1 MLVENALRPVTF
13 LIASCVFG
21 WSACCMTV
29 HSGKSETRIERIW
42 LVWMKLRQRWAA
54 DTAEDRSSGQETR
67 SSVHTLLFQVG
78 FCVAHSCVLRVLASE
93 FYWTPFWDRDEIGGA
108 SLLISQRRYLWESKN
123 VCKESILS
131 WRHYRLLYRIPKLKK
146 YKNLWYRKSD
156 FQIFIEITCRELGV
170 LFSWRA
176 ET

>member
-93 FYWTPFWDRDEIGGA
+93 FYWTSFWDRDEIGGA

-123 VCKESILS
+123 VRKAFWVGVTIDQNTKTQEIQK
-131 WRHYRLLYRIPKLKK
+131 H
-146 YKNLWYRKSD
+146 LWYRKSD
-156 FQIFIEITCRELGV
+156 FQIFIEITCRELGA